1 MGRSNPLALIT
12 GASSGIGAAFAR
24 RLASTGHDLAL
35 VARRRDR
42 LEELAAEV
50 RVRHGVASTVLAED
64 LTEPAGRERVVDFIE
79 SCPPLAVLVHSAGF
93 GYHTLFAETDPCV
106 PVAMDRLHVE
116 APTQI
121 VRAALPR
128 MISAGRGRVLL
139 ISSLAGF
146 FTSARYTLYSA
157 TKAYLNMLAEGL
169 QAEVEGTGVR
179 VQAICPGLT
188 RTEFLDT
195 PAYAEFKYQ
204 QVPDTFWMT
213 PEQVVEEAMASR
225 DVIFIPGWKNRL
237 FASVLRAPLLG
248 AALRRGL
255 ATANRDGLY

>member
-1 MGRSNPLALIT
+1 LIT

-24 RLASTGHDLAL
+24 RLASTGHGLVL

-42 LEELAAEV
+42 LEELAAEIEEH
-50 RVRHGVASTVLAED
+50 HGLSASVLAAD
-64 LTEPAGRERVVDFIE
+64 LTEPGGRQRVVELIE
-79 SCPPLAVLVHSAGF
+79 AGPPLAVLVHSAGF
-93 GYHTLFAETDPCV
+93 GYHSLFAETDPRV
-106 PVAMDRLHVE
+106 STAMDRLHVE

-121 VRAALPR
+121 VRAALPG

-195 PAYAEFKYQ
+195 PEYTEFKYQ
-204 QVPDTFWMT
+204 QVPDMFWMT
-213 PEQVVEEAMASR
+213 PEQVVEEALASR

-237 FASVLRAPLLG
+237 FAGVLRAPLVG
-248 AALRRGL
+248 SAIRRGL
-255 ATANRDGLY
+255 AAANRDGLY